1 MTARLAEQ
9 APWWEPGT
17 ASGYH
22 AFTQGFLQG
31 EIVRRVTGQTLG
43 AFFKQEIAEPTGADF
58 HIGLSDFE
66 FARVCDLTP
75 PSETIAIPDDGSIAA
90 RTFNNP
96 SVEASQA
103 NARGWR
109 KAEIPAANGH
119 GNARSIVRA
128 QTAMANGGM
137 AFGKQILSEA
147 GAARVFEEQCRGVDL
162 VMGMPVALG
171 LGYGI
176 NSQLLPI
183 APNPHVC
190 FWGGYGGSL
199 VVVDQD
205 AKMCV
210 AYAMNRMEPGIT
222 GDERGMSLA
231 LAAYQSLAG

>member
-1 MTARLAEQ
+1 
-9 APWWEPGT
+9 
-17 ASGYH
+17 
-22 AFTQGFLQG
+22 
-31 EIVRRVTGQTLG
+31 
-43 AFFKQEIAEPTGADF
+43 
-58 HIGLSDFE
+58 
-66 FARVCDLTP
+66 
-75 PSETIAIPDDGSIAA
+75 
-90 RTFNNP
+90 
-96 SVEASQA
+96 
-103 NARGWR
+103 
-109 KAEIPAANGH
+109 
-119 GNARSIVRA
+119 
-128 QTAMANGGM
+128 
-137 AFGKQILSEA
+137 
-147 GAARVFEEQCRGVDL
+147 
-162 VMGMPVALG
+162 MGMPVALG